1 MESRKSFSVNIEAVK
16 RAQNFMHSRSMTAA
30 EVDMEQSV
38 QAFLSEM
45 NNGLASFDASLH
57 KIPTYLNAE
66 GDLPFETPV
75 IVLDAGGTN
84 FRVAQVKFTR
94 SGQTVIEKYQ
104 KFPMP
109 GSQGFIGK
117 EQFFETIVDYMQ
129 DVLDSWSSSQP
140 PHIGFCFSYP
150 TEITPDK
157 DGRLIHFS
165 KEINAH
171 EVEGELIGTNLR
183 QALKKRGYSE
193 PAGMVLLNDTVATL
207 LAGKAA
213 STEHP
218 YSAFIGFILG
228 TGTNSAYLEK
238 NENISKIPG
247 LPAKGAQII
256 NIESGGFDKFR
267 GGSIDQNFDNTTIK
281 PGSYRF
287 EKMISGAYL
296 GPLSSRVL
304 EEAIEAGLFSAEA
317 GHEIKQ
323 LLPLDTVTVDGLLH
337 NPYDSTNKLTKACS
351 NPTDRSTCFTL
362 VDTIMERAAKL
373 AAVNLSATILKGEA
387 GQDPAYPIAVC
398 ADGTTFFKSKDLMFR
413 TRYYLKGYLQDQKGR
428 YAEFIHNEDA
438 PIIGAAVA
446 ALLDI

>member
-1 MESRKSFSVNIEAVK
+1 MEISKNHASTIEAVQ
-16 RAQNFMHSRSMTAA
+16 RAQDFMHRRSMTAA

-38 QAFLSEM
+38 RAFLSEM
-45 NNGLASFDASLH
+45 KSGLESFDASLH
-57 KIPTYLNAE
+57 MIPTYLNAE
-66 GDLPFETPV
+66 GDLPVDTPV
-75 IVLDAGGTN
+75 LVLDAGGTN
-84 FRVAQVKFTR
+84 FRVAQVKFAR
-94 SGQTVIEKYQ
+94 SGKTVIEQYR

-109 GSQGFIGK
+109 GSQGFMGK
-117 EQFFETIVDYMQ
+117 EEFFETIVDYMQ
-129 DVLDSWSSSQP
+129 EVLDSWNCDQP

-150 TEITPDK
+150 TEIMPDK
-157 DGRLIHFS
+157 DGRLLHFS

-183 QALKKRGYSE
+183 QALKRRGYPE

-218 YSAFIGFILG
+218 YSAFVGFILG

-238 NENISKIPG
+238 NENITK
-247 LPAKGAQII
+247 LPALPSTGAQII
-256 NIESGGFDKFR
+256 NIESGGFDKFQ
-267 GGSIDQNFDNTTIK
+267 GGSIDQNFDRTTIK

-296 GPLSSRVL
+296 GPLGSRVL
-304 EEAIEAGLFSAEA
+304 EEAIEAGLFSSTAA
-317 GHEIKQ
+317 GEIKQ
-323 LLPLDTVTVDGLLH
+323 LLPLDTITVDGFLH
-337 NPYDSTNKLTKACS
+337 NPYNHRNKLALACS
-351 NPTDRSTCFTL
+351 EPADRSTCFSL
-362 VDTIMERAAKL
+362 ADTIVERAAKL

-387 GQDPAYPIAVC
+387 GADPAFPIAIC

-413 TRYYLKGYLQDQKGR
+413 TRYYLKQYLQDQKGR